1 LFKDIRTHCGIVFL
15 AFILQFAIAR
25 IPAFLVAE
33 YTLTLLGPR
42 HDVEKK
48 LLDTF
53 CGIGGDGAGER
64 LFDAAAV
71 VLNNF

>member
-1 LFKDIRTHCGIVFL
+1 M
-15 AFILQFAIAR
+15 
-25 IPAFLVAE
+25 AE

-53 CGIGGDGAGER
+53 CGIWGDGAGER

-71 VLNNF
+71 VLKQFFILFVYG